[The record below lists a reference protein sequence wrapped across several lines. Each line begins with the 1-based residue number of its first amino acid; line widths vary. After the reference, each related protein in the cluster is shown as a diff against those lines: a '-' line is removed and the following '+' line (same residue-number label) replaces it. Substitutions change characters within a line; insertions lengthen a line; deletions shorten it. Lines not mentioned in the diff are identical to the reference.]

1 MINWNTFNEK
11 FNNREQWAFEQMS
24 YFLFCA
30 ELKNYIGAFRYK
42 NQPGVETEPIE
53 HDGQLYAFQAK
64 YYTEKLSQKKVD
76 IIDSIKKAKCKDSE
90 PNIVLL
96 YVNQEISKNKRRE
109 KPQYQI
115 DIEQAAQNIN
125 IKIEW
130 RVPSHLEY
138 QLLQPRNKWILD
150 IFFGNNGLDPD
161 FFKNQIEKE
170 IKNLGPRFNNE
181 LNFRLPIA
189 QVFDNLSHN
198 DVFYRKL
205 IKTID
210 NWLTE
215 KSYRKLKDNEYL
227 CEIEKELES
236 LRTELTNWISAFE
249 YKLENSILISDFL
262 EKIKLFNQKVSKERN
277 RLYEVRDSS
286 KSNNKFD
293 NELSRLREIE
303 NNNYEFL
310 EKIEDLDINLANNPT
325 LIIQGEAGCGKSHLL
340 GDIATE
346 RQKLSLPTLLLLGT
360 TFNNSSTLEQNILNK
375 LGLTCSF
382 DDFLSNLNNI
392 GLNINSR
399 VLILIDAINE
409 GAGADLWKNQIAG
422 FVNTI
427 AHYRAIGLVFTI
439 RSTYFNDIIP
449 TTFQSDTKNTFITH
463 IGFKGSE
470 YEALKLFCEYY
481 NLDFPNFPILN
492 PEFSNPLFLHLIC
505 ETIKS
510 QNKKSFP
517 KGFNGINK
525 TYDLYKESLNRK
537 FDEKR
542 HEYKNRNIVS
552 LAIEKFAHSL
562 LDSKYGQMECQGA
575 FALFD
580 TEFPQFPHLLS
591 DLIEECVFIK
601 MRYEYTE
608 VPKDLI
614 SFSYQKLGDFFIAKE
629 LLGAY
634 ETKEEIKDAF
644 IKDEKFKVIT
654 NEYQW
659 SYRGVIEI
667 FSILFPEKYDIELFE
682 FIDFFISQSSDNK
695 RNNEWEISNTYET
708 FTRILLESLKWRDI
722 TSINEQK
729 ITKWLEK
736 NARVPYEEYL
746 YTLTELS
753 PISNHPFNGDRLHKI
768 LSRYSMPERDGFW
781 QKYLRYYSGYNDED
795 IAFPLRRLLDWA
807 WISDISSNTDDETA
821 RLVAQTLAWVLSS
834 TDIALRDQTT
844 KALVNLL
851 EQKSQVLISI
861 LTAFEEID
869 DLYIKERLYAVAYG
883 CTLRTKEDDSIKEI
897 SQYVYNIIFKDK
909 NPPTHILLR
918 DYARNI
924 IEYAIYRGIK
934 LNIETD
940 NIRPLYN
947 TSMPLLPQS
956 EDEIKKYQ
964 IDYNS
969 PEFKNNY
976 GSAQNSIYSSLISG
990 IADFG
995 HSIVESAVSHFS
1007 SYSFKDD
1014 DSYKAFLKTL
1024 NKETRDFVKEL
1035 FESRKQIRSF
1045 KKDTNFY
1052 NEIGIEYSKQQ
1063 KTYIEILE
1071 KTEATCLSQLES
1083 LLDKEQLA
1091 FLNNTVI
1098 PYFDKKINNE
1108 QYNAWPIRYW
1118 IVNRV
1123 FELGYDK
1130 EIHGKYDYSVRDYY
1144 PYNRHDNKIERIG
1157 KKYQWI
1163 AFYEIIAML
1172 SDNYKLKDDWSS
1184 YDKYDFYKGAWQ
1196 LYLRNIDPSY
1206 IKKNNNIEEEEIDL
1220 GKDKEWWKEEN
1231 YTKWNSPDSEW
1242 VKTIADL
1249 VDPKTIIEK
1258 TDNNNEKWLHLQYF
1272 AEWREPKKIGVE
1284 RYEGRRK
1291 QIHYIIQGLLVKKS
1305 DKKRIIEYLINQNFW
1320 GRRLPENN
1328 DDYSQLINREK
1339 FWSPAYINT
1348 YYGKN
1353 KKFWRTIQDTKL
1365 KVIVATESAN
1375 GGIERDKSGAN
1386 QSYNIPCK
1394 YIFNKM
1400 KLQYAPVDGNLQN
1413 CNNEIVSMNST
1424 PSGVLI
1430 RKKDFIEFLD
1440 ANNLDIVWTLL
1451 GEKFSF
1457 DNKHI
1462 KESYFKVPCGVYY
1475 LENSELKGKIK
1486 MYDRN

>member
-42 NQPGVETEPIE
+42 NQPGIETEPIE
-53 HDGQLYAFQAK
+53 KDGQLYAFQAK
-64 YYTEKLSQKKVD
+64 FYTGQLSQKKAD
-76 IIDSIKKAKCKDSE
+76 IIDSINKVKSKESE
-90 PNIVLL
+90 PNIIFL
-96 YVNQEISKNKRRE
+96 YVNQEISKNKKRE

-115 DIEQAAQNIN
+115 QIEKAAQNKN
-125 IKIEW
+125 FTIEW
-130 RVPSHLEY
+130 RVRSHLEY

-150 IFFGNNGLDPD
+150 IFFGNNGLDPE
-161 FFKNQIEKE
+161 FFTSQIEKE
-170 IKNLGPRFNNE
+170 IKNLGPRFNKR

-189 QVFDNLSHN
+189 KVFDNLSHN
-198 DVFYRKL
+198 DIFYCKL

-215 KSYRKLKDNEYL
+215 RSYRKIKDNESL
-227 CEIEKELES
+227 FEIEKELEL
-236 LRTELTNWISAFE
+236 LRIELTNWINTFQ
-249 YKLENSILISDFL
+249 YKLENSILLSDFA
-262 EKIKLFNQKVSKERN
+262 EKIKLLNKKVSKERN
-277 RLYEVRDSS
+277 SLYEMRDLA
-286 KSNNKFD
+286 KSNNKFE

-303 NNNYEFL
+303 NNNCEFL
-310 EKIEDLDINLANNPT
+310 KKIDDLNINLANNPT

-340 GDIATE
+340 GDIATQRKE
-346 RQKLSLPTLLLLGT
+346 LFLPTLLLLGT
-360 TFNNSSTLEQNILNK
+360 TFNNSSTIEQNILNK

-382 DDFLSNLNNI
+382 GDFLSNLNNI

-422 FVNTI
+422 FVNVI
-427 AHYRAIGLVFTI
+427 ANYPAIGLVFTI
-439 RSTYFNDIIP
+439 RSTYFNDIIS
-449 TTFQSDTKNTFITH
+449 TTFQSDIKNTFLTH
-463 IGFKGSE
+463 IGFKGNE

-481 NLDFPNFPILN
+481 DLDFPNFPILN

-505 ETIKS
+505 ETIKN
-510 QNKKSFP
+510 QNTRSFP
-517 KGFNGINK
+517 KGFNGISK
-525 TYDLYKESLNRK
+525 TYDLYKKSLNRR

-562 LDSKYGQMECQGA
+562 INSKYGQLECQEA
-575 FALFD
+575 FAFFD

-601 MRYEYTE
+601 MRYEYSE

-614 SFSYQKLGDFFIAKE
+614 SFSYQKLGDFFITKE
-629 LLGAY
+629 LLKAY
-634 ETKEEIKDAF
+634 KTKEDLKDAF
-644 IKDEKFKVIT
+644 IKDPKLKIII

-659 SYRGVIEI
+659 SYRGITEI
-667 FSILFPEKYDIELFE
+667 FSILFPEKYDVELFE
-682 FIDFFISQSSDNK
+682 LIDFFIKKSSENK
-695 RNNEWEISNTYET
+695 RNIEWKISNTYET
-708 FTRILLESLKWRDI
+708 FTRLLLDSLKWRDI
-722 TSINEQK
+722 KSINEQK
-729 ITKWLEK
+729 ITEWLEK
-736 NARVPYEEYL
+736 NGRVPYEEWL
-746 YTLTELS
+746 YTLTELT
-753 PISNHPFNGDRLHKI
+753 PISKHPFNGDRLHKI
-768 LSRYSMPERDGFW
+768 LSRYSMPKRDGFW
-781 QKYLRYYSGYNDED
+781 QKYLRYYSGYNDDD

-807 WISDISSNTDDETA
+807 WISGISTNTDEETA

-851 EQKSQVLISI
+851 EQKPQVLIAI
-861 LTAFEEID
+861 LKSFEKID
-869 DLYIKERLYAVAYG
+869 DLYVTERLYAVAYG
-883 CTLRTKEDDSIKEI
+883 CTLRTKEDDSIREI
-897 SQYVYNIIFKDK
+897 SQYVYNIIFKHK
-909 NPPTHILLR
+909 NPPLNILLR

-924 IEYAIYRGIK
+924 IEYAIYKGIK
-934 LNIETD
+934 LNIEKD
-940 NIRPLYN
+940 DIRPLYV
-947 TSMPLLPQS
+947 TSMPSLPKS
-956 EDEIKKYQ
+956 EDEVKKYQ

-976 GSAQNSIYSSLISG
+976 GSEQNSIYSSLISG

-995 HSIVESAVSHFS
+995 HYIVKSAVNHFA
-1007 SYSFKDD
+1007 SYSIKDD
-1014 DSYKAFLKTL
+1014 DSYKVFLKTL
-1024 NKETRDFVKEL
+1024 KNETRDFVKLL
-1035 FESRKQIRSF
+1035 FDSKKKISGF
-1045 KKDTNFY
+1045 KKNTEYY
-1052 NEIGIEYSKQQ
+1052 NRIGKKYSEKQL
-1063 KTYIEILE
+1063 TYIGMLEEIE
-1071 KTEATCLSQLES
+1071 STCLSQLEN
-1083 LLDKEQLA
+1083 LLDKKQLA
-1091 FLNNTVI
+1091 FLIKTVI

-1108 QYNAWPIRYW
+1108 QHNAWQIRYW

-1130 EIHGKYDYSVRDYY
+1130 EIHGEYDFSVRNYY
-1144 PYNRHDNKIERIG
+1144 SYNRYDNKIERIG

-1163 AFYEIIAML
+1163 AFYEIMAML
-1172 SDNYKLKDDWSS
+1172 SDNYKLKDGWSS

-1206 IKKNNNIEEEEIDL
+1206 IKKNNDVEEEEEIDL
-1220 GKDKEWWKEEN
+1220 AQNKEWWREEN
-1231 YTKWNSPDSEW
+1231 YDKWNYPDSEW

-1249 VDPKTIIEK
+1249 VEPKTIIEK
-1258 TDNNNEKWLHLQYF
+1258 TDNNNEEWLHLQYF
-1272 AEWREPKKIGVE
+1272 VDWFEPKKIGLD

-1291 QIHYIIQGLLVKKS
+1291 QIHYIIQGLLVKKT
-1305 DKKRIIEYLINQNFW
+1305 DKKRIINYLNNQNFW
-1320 GRRLPENN
+1320 GRWLPENR
-1328 DDYSQLINREK
+1328 DDNSTLINREK
-1339 FWSPAYINT
+1339 FWSPAYIDT
-1348 YYGKN
+1348 YGKN
-1353 KKFWRTIQDTKL
+1353 KRFWETIQDTNY

-1375 GGIERDKSGAN
+1375 GGIEGDKSGAN

-1400 KLQYAPVDGNLQN
+1400 NLQYAPVDGNLQN

-1430 RKKDFIEFLD
+1430 RKKDFIQFLD

-1457 DNKHI
+1457 DNNQNE
-1462 KESYFKVPCGVYY
+1462 ESYFKVPCGVYY
-1475 LENSELKGKIK
+1475 LENSELKGEIK